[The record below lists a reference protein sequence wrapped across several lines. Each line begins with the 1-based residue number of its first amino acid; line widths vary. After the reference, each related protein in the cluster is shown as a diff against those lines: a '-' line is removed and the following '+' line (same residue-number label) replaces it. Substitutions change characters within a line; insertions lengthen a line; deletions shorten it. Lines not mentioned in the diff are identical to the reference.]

1 MTEASG
7 TRASL
12 LVRIRNPRDQD
23 AWRQFVGLYAPLI
36 HRLARSRGLQDAD
49 AADLTQEVLRAVAAT
64 AAELPY
70 DPKRGSFRGWLYTVA
85 RNRIYDYLTGPGQ
98 RERGTGDTATQRLL
112 SSQAAPD
119 DDAER
124 WERDY
129 QRHIFHVAAEQVR
142 PDFAPATWQAFWL
155 IAVEGQS
162 AEEAARQLGLSVG
175 AVYVA
180 KCRVLAR
187 LKARVHLLAEE

>member
-1 MTEASG
+1 MTEGSD

-64 AAELPY
+64 ASKLPY
-70 DPKRGSFRGWLYTVA
+70 DPERGSFRGWLYTVA
-85 RNRIYDYLTGPGQ
+85 RNRILDYLRGPAH
-98 RERGTGDTATQRLL
+98 RERGTGDTATQHLL
-112 SSQAAPD
+112 SSQPAPD

-124 WERDY
+124 WEHDY
-129 QRHIFHVAAEQVR
+129 QRHLFHLAAEQVR
-142 PDFAPATWQAFWL
+142 SDFAPATWQAFWS
-155 IAVEGQS
+155 IAVEGRS
-162 AEEAARQLGLSVG
+162 AEEAARQLGMSIG

-180 KCRVLAR
+180 KCRVLAQ
-187 LKARVHLLAEE
+187 LKDRVLLLADE